1 MFAVCRRRL
10 AAAAILNRGAAR
22 SAAFPSTPRY
32 SWKSAT
38 TIGMVGI
45 AAGTMFTGAVV
56 LCKPAAAPFDAAKV
70 RKDVEDLISED
81 ISLGPLFVRLAWH
94 EAASWHKG
102 LRNGAPNTASMRF
115 KPECAYAGNAG
126 LDKARNALEPITK
139 RHPNISFADL
149 WALAANVAIA
159 EMGGPEIPFRYGR
172 VDAKSG
178 SVCAEARLPDAAQT
192 QQHIR
197 DTFTGRFGFDD
208 KETVALIGAHTIGE
222 CHAKSSGFVGPW
234 THDRY
239 GFDNSFFTELLE
251 NDWIV
256 DTRYPQLQ
264 FTDSKTRRL
273 MMLPSDVAL
282 IIDPKFRK
290 HVETYAKNQDLW
302 WADFAKAFQKL
313 LELGDHKLMKLE

>member
-1 MFAVCRRRL
+1 MFSACRRL
-10 AAAAILNRGAAR
+10 STAAVSSR
-22 SAAFPSTPRY
+22 
-32 SWKSAT
+32 
-38 TIGMVGI
+38 M
-45 AAGTMFTGAVV
+45 AGTFRTRVAPSSSFWKGVVSVTTGVAVGAVFTGGAIVM
-56 LCKPAAAPFDAAKV
+56 CKPAAAPFDAAQI
-70 RKDVEDLISED
+70 RKEIEEIISKDLSY
-81 ISLGPLFVRLAWH
+81 GPLLVRLAWH

-115 KPECAYAGNAG
+115 KPECAYGGNAG
-126 LDKARNALEPITK
+126 LDKARDILEPIKK
-139 RHPNISFADL
+139 RHPNISYADL
-149 WALAANVAIA
+149 WAYASVVAIS

-172 VDAKSG
+172 VDAKDG

-192 QQHIR
+192 QQHVR

-222 CHAKSSGFVGPW
+222 CHANRSGFVGPW

-239 GFDNSFFTELLE
+239 GFDNSFYSELLE

-264 FTDSKTRRL
+264 FTDSKTKRL
-273 MMLPSDVAL
+273 MMLPSDVAF

-290 HVETYAKNQDLW
+290 FVDIYAKDQDLW
-302 WADFAKAFQKL
+302 WADFSKAYQKL
-313 LELGDHKLMKLE
+313 VELGDHKLTAL